1 MVMVREACGFSKNSG
16 WSAHRTSSVS
26 KQAANPYRSIL
37 RRHMPE
43 PLLAL
48 LIFVMGVWLWDNH
61 FGPKIGWENG
71 VEQMALRKADREL
84 RLAESAGDLPAPL
97 RELLGIPE
105 RDRALKNAVLS
116 LEMLESDRTLDED
129 GAFALGVLRTVRKNN
144 GALMPPPPDPGA
156 IFRRVGREEG
166 DFWWDR
172 EYLIQLGSVRADGTP
187 LPTIERSRDHRSR
200 ELVLRAVVSRGAVW
214 LLALCGLAFLPAVV
228 RGYGAALRSR
238 PQGYVGHWPTALG
251 LGVFLLAYLA
261 SIGFGKALDLLIS
274 QKWTGDSGQ
283 PISIAPGFFVLID
296 AATRFLPALL
306 AFAFL
311 FRRGRHVWTRLGLAS
326 APDGKL
332 VLGGFALL
340 MIADQV
346 LRHFMLGNDIP
357 DDPSGGLS
365 EMEEGPWG
373 LVLALTSACLAA
385 PAAEEILYRG
395 VLFRSLANGLRVP
408 AATLIS
414 AVVFAV
420 VHFYDAYGLI
430 SVGLLG
436 VACALS
442 FAASRRL
449 ATAILL
455 HALYNFAIK
464 VPEWIVY
471 HAPL

>member
-1 MVMVREACGFSKNSG
+1 MVA
-16 WSAHRTSSVS
+16 APQLLVS

-61 FGPKIGWENG
+61 FGPKYGWEDG
-71 VEQMALRKADREL
+71 VGRMALRKTDRDL
-84 RLAESAGDLPAPL
+84 RLADSAGQLPALL
-97 RELLGIPE
+97 RKLLAIP
-105 RDRALKNAVLS
+105 DREQALRNGVFS
-116 LEMLESDRTLDED
+116 LEMLEKDRSLDEES
-129 GAFALGVLRTVRKNN
+129 AFALGVLRSVR
-144 GALMPPPPDPGA
+144 GRDGSFIPLPPDPEA
-156 IFRRVGREEG
+156 VVRRVAQGN

-172 EYLIQLGSVRADGTP
+172 EYLTRLGQTRSDGAVMQAS
-187 LPTIERSRDHRSR
+187 ERSADPRSR
-200 ELVLRAVVSRGAVW
+200 EVALRAVLSRGGVW
-214 LLALCGLAFLPAVV
+214 LVALCGLAFLPAVV
-228 RGYGAALRSR
+228 RGYWEALRSKGR
-238 PQGYVGHWPTALG
+238 GYVGHWPTALG

-261 SIGFGKALDLLIS
+261 SIGFGKVLDGQIS
-274 QKWTGDSGQ
+274 ILQRWAGEGGQ
-283 PISIAPGFFVLID
+283 PVSIAPGLFVLID

-311 FRRGRHVWTRLGLAS
+311 FRRARHVWTRLGLKG

-332 VLGGFALL
+332 VLGSFALL
-340 MIADQV
+340 MIGDQV
-346 LRHFMLGNDIP
+346 LRHFMLGDDMP
-357 DDPSGGLS
+357 DDPAGGLS

-373 LVLALTSACLAA
+373 LVLALTSACIAA

-414 AVVFAV
+414 AAVFAV
-420 VHFYDAYGLI
+420 VHFYDAYGLV

-436 VACALS
+436 VACSLC
-442 FAASRRL
+442 FAASGRL
-449 ATAILL
+449 VTAIFL

>member
-1 MVMVREACGFSKNSG
+1 
-16 WSAHRTSSVS
+16 VS
-26 KQAANPYRSIL
+26 KQAPNPYRSIL

-61 FGPKIGWENG
+61 FGPKAGWENG
-71 VEQMALRKADREL
+71 VGQMALRKADRDL
-84 RLAESAGDLPAPL
+84 RLAESGEDIPKLL

-105 RDRALKNAVLS
+105 RKQALKNAVLS
-116 LEMLESDRTLDED
+116 LEMLESDRILDED
-129 GAFALGVLRTVRKNN
+129 GAFALGVLRTVRKSD
-144 GALMPPPPDPGA
+144 GSLMPPPPDLNT
-156 IFRRVGREEG
+156 IFRRVSQGG

-172 EYLIQLGSVRADGTP
+172 EYLIQLGSVRRDGTP

-200 ELVLRAVVSRGAVW
+200 ELVLRAAGSRGAVM
-214 LLALCGLAFLPAVV
+214 LLVLCGLAFLPAVV
-228 RGYGAALRSR
+228 RGYLAALRSR
-238 PQGYVGHWPTALG
+238 PRGYIGHWPTALG
-251 LGVFLLAYLA
+251 LGIFLLAYLA
-261 SIGFGKALDLLIS
+261 SIGFGKALDSVVTLTA
-274 QKWTGDSGQ
+274 KSGQ
-283 PISIAPGFFVLID
+283 PISIAPGFFALID

-311 FRRGRHVWTRLGLAS
+311 FRRGRHVWSRLGLNS

-346 LRHFMLGNDIP
+346 LRHFMLPDDIP
-357 DDPSGGLS
+357 DDPAGGLS

-420 VHFYDAYGLI
+420 VHYYDAYGLI

-442 FAASRRL
+442 FAASGRL
-449 ATAILL
+449 VTAILL

>member
-1 MVMVREACGFSKNSG
+1 M
-16 WSAHRTSSVS
+16 S

-61 FGPKIGWENG
+61 FGQKFGWEDG
-71 VEQMALRKADREL
+71 VGQMALRKADRDL
-84 RLAESAGDLPAPL
+84 RLAESGGDLPLML
-97 RELLGIPE
+97 RELLAIPD

-116 LEMLESDRTLDED
+116 LEMLESDRSLDED
-129 GAFALGVLRTVRKNN
+129 GAFALGVLRTIRKSD
-144 GALMPPPPDPGA
+144 GALMPPPPDPDV
-156 IFRRVGREEG
+156 IFRRVAQGG

-172 EYLIQLGSVRADGTP
+172 EYLTRLGSVRRDGTV
-187 LPTIERSRDHRSR
+187 LPKVEPARDPRSR
-200 ELVLRAVVSRGAVW
+200 EVVLRAVVSRGAVW
-214 LLALCGLAFLPAVV
+214 LLALCGLAFLPTVV
-228 RGYGAALRSR
+228 RGSVTALRSR
-238 PQGYVGHWPTALG
+238 PRGYVGHWPTALG

-261 SIGFGKALDLLIS
+261 SIGFGKALDLAIS
-274 QKWTGDSGQ
+274 QKWTGEGGQ
-283 PISIAPGFFVLID
+283 PLSIAPGLFVLID

-311 FRRGRHVWTRLGLAS
+311 FRRGRHVWSRLGLNS

-332 VLGGFALL
+332 VLGSFALL

-346 LRHFMLGNDIP
+346 LRHFMLGDDIP
-357 DDPSGGLS
+357 DDPAGGLS
-365 EMEEGPWG
+365 MMEEGPWG
-373 LVLALTSACLAA
+373 LVLALTSACIAA

-414 AVVFAV
+414 AVVFAG

-442 FAASRRL
+442 YAASGRL
-449 ATAILL
+449 VTAIIL

>member
-1 MVMVREACGFSKNSG
+1 V
-16 WSAHRTSSVS
+16 
-26 KQAANPYRSIL
+26 
-37 RRHMPE
+37 
-43 PLLAL
+43 
-48 LIFVMGVWLWDNH
+48 
-61 FGPKIGWENG
+61 
-71 VEQMALRKADREL
+71 
-84 RLAESAGDLPAPL
+84 
-97 RELLGIPE
+97 
-105 RDRALKNAVLS
+105 
-116 LEMLESDRTLDED
+116 
-129 GAFALGVLRTVRKNN
+129 
-144 GALMPPPPDPGA
+144 
-156 IFRRVGREEG
+156 
-166 DFWWDR
+166 
-172 EYLIQLGSVRADGTP
+172 
-187 LPTIERSRDHRSR
+187 IERSRDPRSR
-200 ELVLRAVVSRGAVW
+200 ELVLRAVFSRGAVW
-214 LLALCGLAFLPAVV
+214 LLALCGLAFLPTVM
-228 RGYGAALRSR
+228 RGYGTALRSKPR
-238 PQGYVGHWPTALG
+238 GYVGHWPTALG
-251 LGVFLLAYLA
+251 LGIFLLAYLA

-274 QKWTGDSGQ
+274 QKWTGEGGQ

-311 FRRGRHVWTRLGLAS
+311 FRRGRHVWTRLGLGS
-326 APDGKL
+326 TPDGKL

-346 LRHFMLGNDIP
+346 LRHFMLKNDVP
-357 DDPSGGLS
+357 DDPAGGLS

-436 VACALS
+436 IACALS
-442 FAASRRL
+442 FAASGRL

>member
-1 MVMVREACGFSKNSG
+1 MVAAPHF
-16 WSAHRTSSVS
+16 SSVS

-61 FGPKIGWENG
+61 FSPKFGWEDG
-71 VEQMALRKADREL
+71 VGRMALRKADRDL
-84 RLAESAGDLPAPL
+84 RLADSAGDLPVQL
-97 RELLGIPE
+97 RKLLAIPD

-116 LEMLESDRTLDED
+116 LEMLESDRSLDED
-129 GAFALGVLRTVRKNN
+129 GAFALGVLRSARN
-144 GALMPPPPDPGA
+144 GGSLMPPPQDPDVLL
-156 IFRRVGREEG
+156 RRVRQGD

-172 EYLIQLGSVRADGTP
+172 EYLTRLGTIRPDGTI
-187 LPTIERSRDHRSR
+187 LSTTRSSDPRNR
-200 ELVLRAVVSRGAVW
+200 EVALRAILSRGAVW
-214 LLALCGLAFLPAVV
+214 LLALCGLAFLPAVG
-228 RGYGAALRSR
+228 RGYLQALRSQPR
-238 PQGYVGHWPTALG
+238 GYVGHWPTALG

-261 SIGFGKALDLLIS
+261 SIGFGNALDRLIS
-274 QKWTGDSGQ
+274 HEWTGEGGQ
-283 PISIAPGFFVLID
+283 PVSISPGLFVLLD

-311 FRRGRHVWTRLGLAS
+311 FRRGRHVWTRLGLHTAT
-326 APDGKL
+326 DGKL
-332 VLGGFALL
+332 VLGSFALL
-340 MIADQV
+340 MIADQA
-346 LRHFMLGNDIP
+346 LRHFMLSDEIP
-357 DDPSGGLS
+357 EDPAGGLS
-365 EMEEGPWG
+365 ELEEGSWG

-414 AVVFAV
+414 AAVFAA
-420 VHFYDAYGLI
+420 VHFYNAYGLC

-436 VACALS
+436 VACALC
-442 FAASRRL
+442 FAASGRL
-449 ATAILL
+449 VTAIVL

>member
-1 MVMVREACGFSKNSG
+1 VLPTV
-16 WSAHRTSSVS
+16 
-26 KQAANPYRSIL
+26 
-37 RRHMPE
+37 
-43 PLLAL
+43 
-48 LIFVMGVWLWDNH
+48 
-61 FGPKIGWENG
+61 
-71 VEQMALRKADREL
+71 
-84 RLAESAGDLPAPL
+84 ESA
-97 RELLGIPE
+97 
-105 RDRALKNAVLS
+105 RD
-116 LEMLESDRTLDED
+116 
-129 GAFALGVLRTVRKNN
+129 
-144 GALMPPPPDPGA
+144 P
-156 IFRRVGREEG
+156 
-166 DFWWDR
+166 
-172 EYLIQLGSVRADGTP
+172 
-187 LPTIERSRDHRSR
+187 RSR
-200 ELVLRAVVSRGAVW
+200 EVVLRAVVSRGAVW

-228 RGYGAALRSR
+228 RGTVTALRSR
-238 PQGYVGHWPTALG
+238 PRGYVGHWPTALG

-261 SIGFGKALDLLIS
+261 SIGFGKALDLAIS
-274 QKWTGDSGQ
+274 QKWTGEGGQ
-283 PISIAPGFFVLID
+283 PVSIAPGLFVLID

-311 FRRGRHVWTRLGLAS
+311 FRRGRHVWSRLGLNS

-332 VLGGFALL
+332 VLGSFALL

-346 LRHFMLGNDIP
+346 LRHFMLGDDIP
-357 DDPSGGLS
+357 DDPAGGLS
-365 EMEEGPWG
+365 MMEEGPWG
-373 LVLALTSACLAA
+373 LVLALTSACIAA

-442 FAASRRL
+442 YAASGRL
-449 ATAILL
+449 VTAIIL